1 MTRREKIGEA
11 ESQVW
16 KLICEQQLAMVADVD
31 AIRVSGKP
39 EVIGSLF
46 EDEFRRFLR
55 SVLPAHFSLVPGFIV
70 DRRGNASSHYDALL
84 VDNNY
89 PFLASLGPHR
99 YVMSASVVAAIELTT
114 KLTNNKI
121 KSIIGKADEIEEI
134 NRGVNSDDN
143 FFDIGFYSL
152 SVDSNLSNTNIVSE
166 FKRHRPLLTLFILRG
181 AKGSDGSVCWMEGG
195 KEGRAMLLPSKSPL
209 ADFVY
214 MHLQDSLYSM
224 AGRSRDEHFVGMSMN
239 DYIHWGTTKYIRET
253 KKYSK

>member
-1 MTRREKIGEA
+1 MARREKIGEA

-39 EVIGSLF
+39 EVIGGLF

-55 SVLPAHFSLVPGFIV
+55 SVLPSQFSLVPGFIV

-84 VDNNY
+84 VDSNY

-114 KLTNNKI
+114 KLTNSKI
-121 KSIIGKADEIEEI
+121 KSIIRKSEEIEKI
-134 NRGVNSDDN
+134 NRDMNSSNN
-143 FFDIGFYSL
+143 FSDIGCYSVN
-152 SVDSNLSNTNIVSE
+152 VDSNLSNKNIVSE
-166 FKRHRPLLTLFILRG
+166 FRRCRPLLVLSVLRG
-181 AKGSDGSVCWMEGG
+181 AKGSDGSICWMERG
-195 KEGRAMLLPSKSPL
+195 KEGRAILLPSKSPL

-214 MHLQDSLYSM
+214 MYLQDSLDRL
-224 AGRSRDEHFVGMSMN
+224 ARRRRDENVVGINMI
-239 DYIHWGTTKYIRET
+239 DYTHYGTSRYRD
-253 KKYSK
+253 